1 MDPLHAEA
9 LDRLSDAMASLLPP
23 AGDPALAPRLSILAK
38 RVRPAGI
45 GGLVGVQTAPAG
57 GILGRRVTATAEVEV
72 RAATR
77 DALPGAVA
85 SLVGSLASAGRAELS
100 ALGIQRLELE
110 GLGPEPSPEDAAL
123 PVRRAVRFDIL
134 FESLHR
140 PAEAEGTIASVP
152 LELDVGPAGRV
163 VYSRELGVGTLTDFE
178 VFDDPA
184 TTLGTPSDWRENAGE
199 RRIEQRSRIR
209 NNSFAVNPNNPG
221 TYLVLR
227 ATPARPEV
235 ADLRLAVSLRSDG
248 PGAVGVVFRFRDV
261 DNFYSFLMNR
271 DEADPTR
278 SFRMLFRKVGGAFQ
292 PLDEP
297 AVDSGDASRGF
308 EAGRPYLLVL
318 TAVGDRFAVLLDGA
332 EILTGR
338 DAVLAG
344 PGRVGLASRNAD
356 HSFFHR
362 LVLDQLALR

>member
-1 MDPLHAEA
+1 MDPLNAEA

-38 RVRPAGI
+38 RVRPSGI
-45 GGLVGVQTAPAG
+45 GGLVGFQTSPAG

-72 RAATR
+72 RAANR
-77 DALPGAVA
+77 DALPAAVA
-85 SLVGSLASAGRAELS
+85 SLLGSLASASRTELS
-100 ALGIQRLELE
+100 GLGIQRLELE
-110 GLGPEPSPEDAAL
+110 AMGPEPGPEDDVL
-123 PVRRAVRFDIL
+123 PARRAIRFEVL

-140 PAEAEGTIASVP
+140 PTEAEATIARVP
-152 LELDVGPAGRV
+152 LAIAVGAAGRA
-163 VYSRELGVGTLTDFE
+163 VYSRELGAGTLVDFE

-184 TTLGTPSDWRENAGE
+184 ATVGQPSEWRENAAE
-199 RRIEQRSRIR
+199 RRIEQVSRIR
-209 NNSFAVNPNNPG
+209 NNSLAVNPNNPG

-227 ATPARPEV
+227 PTSARPEL

-248 PGAVGVVFRFRDV
+248 PGAVGVVFRFRDS
-261 DNFYSFLMNR
+261 DNFYAFLMNR
-271 DEADPTR
+271 DEANPAR
-278 SFRMLFRKVGGAFQ
+278 SYRMLFRKVGGAFQ

-297 AVDSGDASRGF
+297 AVVSGDLASGF

-318 TAVGDRFAVLLDGA
+318 TAAGDRFTVQLDGS
-332 EILTGR
+332 EILAGR
-338 DAVLAG
+338 DGALAG

-356 HSFFHR
+356 RSFFHR

>member
-9 LDRLSDAMASLLPP
+9 LNRLSDAMASLLPP

-38 RVRPAGI
+38 RVRPSGI
-45 GGLVGVQTAPAG
+45 GGLVGFQSAPAG

-72 RAATR
+72 RAATL

-85 SLVGSLASAGRAELS
+85 SLLGSLTSASRTELS
-100 ALGIQRLELE
+100 VLGIQRLELE
-110 GLGPEPSPEDAAL
+110 GLGPEPGPEDAAL
-123 PVRRAVRFDIL
+123 PVRRAIRFDVL

-140 PAEAEGTIASVP
+140 PTEAEGTIAHLP
-152 LELDVGPAGRV
+152 LAMAVGTAGSAL
-163 VYSRELGVGTLTDFE
+163 YSRELGAGTLADFE

-184 TTLGTPSDWRENAGE
+184 TTLGQPSSWLENAAE

-209 NNSFAVNPNNPG
+209 NNSLAVNPNNPG

-227 ATPARPEV
+227 TTPARPEV

-248 PGAVGVVFRFRDV
+248 PGAVGVVFRFRDA
-261 DNFYSFLMNR
+261 DNFYSFLMSR
-271 DEADPTR
+271 DEDNPER
-278 SFRMLFRKVGGAFQ
+278 SFRMLFRKVGGNFQ
-292 PLDEP
+292 PLDQP
-297 AVDSGDASRGF
+297 AVVSGNEASGF
-308 EAGRPYLLVL
+308 EAGRPYLLVV
-318 TAVGDRFAVLLDGA
+318 TAAGDRFTVQLDGS
-332 EILTGR
+332 EILAGR
-338 DAVLAG
+338 DAALAG

-356 HSFFHR
+356 RSFFHR